1 MSNPG
6 PETRSRARSR
16 LNSASGME
24 KVKSVT
30 GVDDLGLEDNTATEL
45 FGSTPRK
52 NVFGR
57 VVIFIIVLEAAN
69 MFAFYGG
76 LKDWMNWYVGAYL
89 GIASTDAQTLYMAF
103 QSYTYLVPLLSG
115 IVADSF
121 LGAQKT
127 LYGAAIIYIIG
138 LIILL
143 ISTIINQK
151 LVTAGGTQEVAEPA
165 GVALYFVGSFV
176 AAFGAGAIKPAVIVM
191 GADQYNENL
200 PEERLQRDS
209 FYTLFYVTVQVGS
222 LVAGYFPMLVEKVD
236 HGPTYTIAI
245 TTFLLMVASG
255 ILFAFRKRFVNRPCK
270 GSETARVAAVLG
282 SAVARTCCPCGVKD
296 TTLDRSHSLQESQMK
311 RQAPKKKAFL
321 DAASRL
327 YGGPFDHDTVIKT
340 KQIIRML
347 PLWSTQIIV
356 FLIYGQ
362 GATYWV
368 AEGWQMDDTKLNSNT
383 LNSVFDPLFC
393 MIFMLAIRYFV
404 SHPQS
409 FIGKFLHKRGWQLT
423 GLRQMGI
430 GIIPFTFAVLSA
442 GLLEAKRRNSPVLLN
457 AEGKIVT
464 SQYGAP
470 KHEMSV
476 FWMLIP
482 TALASLGESFCFVGA
497 ADFFYSEAP
506 IGLKTISI
514 ALNLLSTA
522 VANWIGI
529 AFSQGFESWVPNNL
543 DEPQSKLSEYNY
555 IIAGLSAINFLWF
568 LAAAWLYNRQNPY
581 AKKDEDDDDT
591 INKASLSSF
600 SPNQAASSFVRN

>member
-1 MSNPG
+1 
-6 PETRSRARSR
+6 
-16 LNSASGME
+16 
-24 KVKSVT
+24 
-30 GVDDLGLEDNTATEL
+30 
-45 FGSTPRK
+45 
-52 NVFGR
+52 
-57 VVIFIIVLEAAN
+57 
-69 MFAFYGG
+69 
-76 LKDWMNWYVGAYL
+76 
-89 GIASTDAQTLYMAF
+89 
-103 QSYTYLVPLLSG
+103 
-115 IVADSF
+115 
-121 LGAQKT
+121 
-127 LYGAAIIYIIG
+127 
-138 LIILL
+138 
-143 ISTIINQK
+143 
-151 LVTAGGTQEVAEPA
+151 
-165 GVALYFVGSFV
+165 
-176 AAFGAGAIKPAVIVM
+176 
-191 GADQYNENL
+191 
-200 PEERLQRDS
+200 
-209 FYTLFYVTVQVGS
+209 
-222 LVAGYFPMLVEKVD
+222 
-236 HGPTYTIAI
+236 
-245 TTFLLMVASG
+245 
-255 ILFAFRKRFVNRPCK
+255 
-270 GSETARVAAVLG
+270 
-282 SAVARTCCPCGVKD
+282 
-296 TTLDRSHSLQESQMK
+296 
-311 RQAPKKKAFL
+311 
-321 DAASRL
+321 
-327 YGGPFDHDTVIKT
+327 
-340 KQIIRML
+340 ML